1 MSENTELPGGTI
13 VLPDAQPKGA
23 GELDVELALD
33 LARLGASPMAI
44 RALGGE
50 EAVRKAEAS
59 RRTWRTSLRLRNPT
73 ARRALGALGVL

>member
-1 MSENTELPGGTI
+1 MSDNAELPEGTI
-13 VLPDAQPKGA
+13 VLTDTQPKGTGA
-23 GELDVELALD
+23 LDVELALD

-59 RRTWRTSLRLRNPT
+59 RRT
-73 ARRALGALGVL
+73 